1 MPAYKDKNNK
11 WYISFR
17 YQDWTGKKV
26 RKVKRGFETRRE
38 ALEWERR
45 FLLKENGSMD
55 MPFGSFVEI
64 YKEDLKERLKR
75 STWIMKISVI
85 DQKILPYFKDKKINE
100 IKASDVI
107 AWQKEIM
114 GYRDDNGEAFKPT
127 YLKTIHNQLSAIFNH
142 AVRYYELPSNPAAKA
157 GNMGKEKT
165 AILLLV

>member
-17 YQDWTGKKV
+17 YQDWTGKNV

-64 YKEDLKERLKR
+64 YKEDLKE
-75 STWIMKISVI
+75 
-85 DQKILPYFKDKKINE
+85 ILSQLIEK
-100 IKASDVI
+100 
-107 AWQKEIM
+107 WQKKLNVTLSGWKIERM
-114 GYRDDNGEAFKPT
+114 QVRWGSCCNAAGKALFNLELAKKPYHCVEYIVAHELAHLLEPT
-127 YLKTIHNQLSAIFNH
+127 HNDRFHNILFAHLPNWEN
-142 AVRYYELPSNPAAKA
+142 ARKELN
-157 GNMGKEKT
+157 EF
-165 AILLLV
+165 II